1 MGTKAEELKNKVT
14 TQAQG
19 VQVQQ
24 QKPTGSH
31 SLKALM
37 ADDKVKNRFNEVLG
51 KRAPQFMASIINL
64 ANGSPELQVADG
76 MSIIQSAMVAAALNL
91 PVDKNLGYMWIIG
104 RKDKNRG
111 GLVFA
116 SPQIG
121 YKGFIQ
127 LALRTGQYANINVF
141 DVYEG
146 EFISWNRITEEL
158 VTDSDKQKSN
168 AIVGYGAR
176 FKLLNGFT
184 KTVYWTKADVE
195 KHKSRFSK
203 TDKLWNT
210 DWDAMARKTVL
221 KSMLSLW
228 GILSIEMQ
236 NALAE
241 DNNAEREEVGDGS
254 VVGGGLG
261 DVFDISATTTVNENG
276 DIIDVTPESTDL
288 P

>member
-1 MGTKAEELKNKVT
+1 MGTKREDLKTNLQ

-19 VQVQQ
+19 GQVQQ
-24 QKPTGSH
+24 QKPNAAH
-31 SLKALM
+31 SLKSLM
-37 ADDKVKNRFNEVLG
+37 ASDAVQKRFNEVLG
-51 KRAPQFMASIINL
+51 KRAPQFMASIVNL
-64 ANGSPELQVADG
+64 TNGSPELMIADP
-76 MSIIQSAMVAAALNL
+76 MSVIQSAMVAAALNL

-111 GLVFA
+111 GLTFA

-127 LALRTGQYANINVF
+127 LALRTGQYENINVF

-146 EFISWNRITEEL
+146 ELVSWDRITEKL
-158 VTDSDKQKSN
+158 VTDSTKQKSD
-168 AIVGYGAR
+168 AVIGYGAR
-176 FKLLNGFT
+176 FKLVNGFT
-184 KTVYWTKADVE
+184 KTVYWSKAQVE
-195 KHKSRFSK
+195 KHKARFSK

-236 NALAE
+236 QAFAE
-241 DNNAEREEVGDGS
+241 DNESEREEVGERTDN
-254 VVGGGLG
+254 
-261 DVFDISATTTVNENG
+261 FDPFVTSTTTVVDGE
-276 DIIDVTPESTDL
+276 IIDVDAELVDSDL
-288 P
+288 PQ